1 MLLFMSF
8 AMIACG
14 REDRRGNSSGGNK
27 DNKGSALWSSSEI
40 KEKVNECVEEGES
53 PEKCACMVK
62 KVSERM
68 TYSEFSLA
76 RRILDAIDGPS
87 NPSVSDSDRKM
98 ILKSFNVASSAAT
111 ECINRE

>member
-1 MLLFMSF
+1 MLMLLFMSF

-14 REDRRGNSSGGNK
+14 GEDGKDKSSRSK
-27 DNKGSALWSSSEI
+27 ASYLWSSSEM

-111 ECINRE
+111 E